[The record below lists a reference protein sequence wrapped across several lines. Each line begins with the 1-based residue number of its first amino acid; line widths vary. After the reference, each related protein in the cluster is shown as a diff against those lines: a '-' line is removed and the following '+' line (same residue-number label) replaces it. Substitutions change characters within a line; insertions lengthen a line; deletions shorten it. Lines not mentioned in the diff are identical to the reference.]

1 MSSEGLIDSA
11 NSELFNTYE
20 TDYQVSYN
28 EAKQKLS
35 QIRDLDGALEVQNI
49 QSSARSSYNSKIRS
63 YRSDVEQIKKELKRY
78 LDDEDRR
85 QLFGSKN
92 NGRDQQRS
100 QLLQS
105 NAALERT
112 SQRLK
117 DSSRIANETEQ
128 IGSNIMLDLRS
139 QREQLTNS
147 RNTLFEADGYVDKSI
162 QTLKSMTRRMAT
174 NKIITYSIIA
184 VLIILIFLVIAS
196 KFW

>member
-1 MSSEGLIDSA
+1 M
-11 NSELFNTYE
+11 
-20 TDYQVSYN
+20 
-28 EAKQKLS
+28 
-35 QIRDLDGALEVQNI
+35 
-49 QSSARSSYNSKIRS
+49 
-63 YRSDVEQIKKELKRY
+63 
-78 LDDEDRR
+78 DDEDRR
-85 QLFGSKN
+85 QLFGSKIY
-92 NGRDQQRS
+92 GKDEQRS

-112 SQRLK
+112 SERLR

-139 QREQLTNS
+139 QREQLNNS